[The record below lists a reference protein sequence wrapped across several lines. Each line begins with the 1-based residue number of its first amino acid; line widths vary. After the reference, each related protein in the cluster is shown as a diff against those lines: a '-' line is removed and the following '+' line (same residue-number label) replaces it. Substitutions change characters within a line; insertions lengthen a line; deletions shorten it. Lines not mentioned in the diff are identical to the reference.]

1 MRGISQLSLGL
12 VAALAARAHAAC
24 TGLLQLEAEDA
35 VLSGTEVLTELA
47 GYSGSGYVGGFDES
61 ADKITFTV
69 EVTEEKLYDLTIR
82 YAGIYGAKRATVTLN
97 SGISFEVPFEETT
110 SWETASGGQV
120 LLSKGEN
127 TIQIVNNWGWYLID
141 YVALKPSAARADH
154 QITDTLVN
162 PDADA
167 NAYTLYRYLKS
178 IYGKKIL
185 SGQQD
190 LTWADYAAN
199 KAGKYPAL
207 LSVDLMDYSPSRVE
221 RGTVGT
227 SMEDAIAHH
236 NKGGIVSV
244 LWHWNAPTGL
254 YDTEEHKWWSGFYT
268 DATDF
273 DIDAALSDT
282 TNANY
287 TLIIRDIDA
296 IAVQLKKL
304 ETAGVPVL
312 FRPLHEAEGAWFWW
326 GAKGPAPCLKL
337 WKLLH
342 DRLTGHHGINNLIWV
357 WNSISADWYPGDDSV
372 DIVSADV
379 YSQGNGPMAIEYDQV
394 IALGKD
400 TKMAAATEVGAAP
413 LPSLLQA
420 YQAHWLYFCVWGD
433 SFINNDDWNSAATLT
448 EIYNDEYVLTLDEI
462 QRWQDSV

>member
-1 MRGISQLSLGL
+1 MRGLSRLSLGL
-12 VAALAARAHAAC
+12 LVGLAARAHAAC
-24 TGLLQLEAEDA
+24 TGVLKLEAEDA
-35 VLSGTEVLTELA
+35 VLSGTQALTELA
-47 GYSGSGYVGGFDES
+47 GFSGSGYVGGFDES

-69 EVTEEKLYDLTIR
+69 QATEQKLYDLTIR
-82 YAGIYGAKRATVTLN
+82 YAGIYGAKRTTVTLN
-97 SGISFEVPFEETT
+97 GGISFEVPFEETT

-120 LLSKGEN
+120 LLDKGAN
-127 TIQIVNNWGWYLID
+127 TIVISNNWGWYLVD
-141 YVALKPSAARADH
+141 YISLKPSAPRAAH

-162 PDADA
+162 PAADA
-167 NAYTLYRYLKS
+167 NAYKLYRYLKS

-236 NKGGIVSV
+236 KKGGVVSV

-254 YDTEEHKWWSGFYT
+254 YDTSEQRWWSGFYT
-268 DATDF
+268 AATDF
-273 DIDAALSDT
+273 NVETALADT

-287 TLIIRDIDA
+287 TLLVRDIDA

-304 ETAGVPVL
+304 QTAG
-312 FRPLHEAEGAWFWW
+312 
-326 GAKGPAPCLKL
+326 L

-357 WNSISADWYPGDDSV
+357 WNSIAPAWYPGDSSV

-379 YSQGNGPMAIEYDQV
+379 YSQGNGPMAIEYEQV
-394 IALGKD
+394 ISLGKD

-413 LPSLLQA
+413 RPSLLQA

-433 SFINNDDWNSAATLT
+433 SFINNDAWNSAATLK
-448 EIYNDEYVLTLDEI
+448 EIYESDYVLTLDEI
-462 QRWQDSV
+462 QGWASTV